1 MNKSIQSHAM
11 VIMML
16 IVIVTFIIAFIVSMS
31 YLVEPEDEPLYT
43 FEEALQLQLN
53 NGTEDLKFD
62 SGYLVPA
69 TEDDIKNAMDPKNQG
84 VFQFVQLD
92 NKSKISVEDA
102 NELLKDS
109 GVLKDTGEFFVQAEK
124 EYNVNALYLI
134 AHAKIETGNGKS
146 ELAKGIKVDGTTY
159 YNYFGIGA
167 FDIGA
172 IKTGSSYAKKANW
185 NSKENAI
192 LGGAKFIKEHY
203 FDNNQVTLYD
213 MRWNPNSPGTHLYAT
228 DIRWSDSIARVLE
241 SHYEAVQLKP
251 DFIEKDIYKEE

>member
-31 YLVEPEDEPLYT
+31 YLVESEDEPLYT

-69 TEDDIKNAMDPKNQG
+69 TDEDIKNAMDPKHQG

-134 AHAKIETGNGKS
+134 AHAKIETGN
-146 ELAKGIKVDGTTY
+146 
-159 YNYFGIGA
+159 
-167 FDIGA
+167 
-172 IKTGSSYAKKANW
+172 
-185 NSKENAI
+185 
-192 LGGAKFIKEHY
+192 
-203 FDNNQVTLYD
+203 
-213 MRWNPNSPGTHLYAT
+213 
-228 DIRWSDSIARVLE
+228 
-241 SHYEAVQLKP
+241 
-251 DFIEKDIYKEE
+251 